1 MLKIRLKR
9 VGKKR
14 DSAFR
19 VIVSDSS
26 KSISSGK
33 YVDQIGF
40 YDPRN
45 DKKDIDTE
53 KASQWLSNGAQPT
66 DTVYNLLIDAGVI
79 EGRKK
84 NVLPRKSAPV
94 LEVEESED
102 SAEETTEA
110 QSPASESTE
119 DASEAGNDD
128 SAADTDESE
137 AASDTEDD
145 K

>member
-45 DKKDIDTE
+45 DKKNIDTE

-94 LEVEESED
+94 VEAEESED

-110 QSPASESTE
+110 ESPAAESTE
-119 DASEAGNDD
+119 DTSESSDD
-128 SAADTDESE
+128 SVADADESKAE
-137 AASDTEDD
+137 SDAEDD